1 MPTERDKLLR
11 NLSTEAVVRWENDNL
26 NTVVHNH
33 DNYKVH
39 RNYKT
44 RKFTKRNP
52 GGKFTRAKKQK

>member
-44 RKFTKRNP
+44 RFLLEIYQ
-52 GGKFTRAKKQK
+52 A